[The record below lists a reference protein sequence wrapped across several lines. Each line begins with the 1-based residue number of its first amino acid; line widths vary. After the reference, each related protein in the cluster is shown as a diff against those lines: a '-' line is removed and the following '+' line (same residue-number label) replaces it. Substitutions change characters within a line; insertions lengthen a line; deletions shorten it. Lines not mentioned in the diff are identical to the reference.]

1 MKTLIISIFM
11 FTSLYALEGESAIL
25 ITGGPNFSDM
35 GEEEGVLKRAGIGT
49 QVGYEKGFNDQTD
62 IGLRVNYSKHT
73 IEDIDMQL
81 YGVSLITMYS
91 PYNGDIRPRFGG
103 LIGIQQGEHLQGE
116 KSGVSNSFFNL
127 GASLQCVFDFKGPQD
142 IFIEAQPGVSLGVDP
157 EATIQGFTYI
167 NILVGVTFG
176 LAS

>member
-25 ITGGPNFSDM
+25 ITGGPNFSDI
-35 GEEEGVLKRAGIGT
+35 GLIEGAGIGA

-62 IGLRVNYSKHT
+62 IGLRINYSSHT
-73 IEDIDMQL
+73 IKEIDPVEALIDMQV
-81 YGVSLITMYS
+81 YGISFITMYS
-91 PYNGDIRPRFGG
+91 PYPGDIRPRLGG
-103 LIGIQQGEHLQGE
+103 LIGIQQGEKLGI
-116 KSGVSNSFFNL
+116 SNSFFNL
-127 GASLQCVFDFKGPQD
+127 GASFQCVFDFKGPQD

-157 EATIQGFTYI
+157 EATIQDFTYI

>member
-25 ITGGPNFSDM
+25 ITGGPNFSEI
-35 GEEEGVLKRAGIGT
+35 GNIQGAGIGA

-62 IGLRVNYSKHT
+62 IGLRINYSKHT
-73 IEDIDMQL
+73 IKEKDPEALIDMQV
-81 YGVSLITMYS
+81 YGVSFITMYS
-91 PYNGDIRPRFGG
+91 PYPGDIRPRFGG
-103 LIGIQQGEHLQGE
+103 LIGIQQGEKLGI
-116 KSGVSNSFFNL
+116 SNSFFNL

-157 EATIQGFTYI
+157 EATIQDFIYI